1 MVFLCLHQ
9 IMDPSSMMAH
19 SVTGAKDTIATISS
33 VSPADAQREA
43 ARLMQE
49 FIFMLFF
56 ISGYLLVCPHVRAK
70 RLSAQHKR
78 DPSRFPAE
86 DVILAQE
93 RPSVNPFW
101 ISLAEIAK

>member
-33 VSPADAQREA
+33 VSPADALQEA
-43 ARLMQE
+43 ARLTPE

-56 ISGYLLVCPHVRAK
+56 IPGYLLVCPYVWAK

-78 DPSRFPAE
+78 DLLRF
-86 DVILAQE
+86 
-93 RPSVNPFW
+93 
-101 ISLAEIAK
+101 